1 MRLRLSRV
9 AGLAVFALGVASA
22 AGYVGVARSLGANG
36 YPLDDAWIHQTY
48 ARNLATLGEWSFEPG
63 KTSGGSTSPLW
74 TLLLAAG
81 YVLRM
86 NPRLWTAS
94 LGALAHG
101 AVAWLGTRLLATL
114 WPGKPKAALA
124 AGVLMALEWHLVWAA
139 ASGMETALFIVL
151 VLSAFIV
158 ACQRR
163 FAFWSGV
170 LTGLAVWARPDGLTV
185 LPAVAALAWLADAD
199 QRGRLGRLALVTAGA
214 AVVVLPYLAF
224 NLRVADA
231 IWPATFF
238 AKQAEYA
245 VLRTD
250 PLLARFG
257 RLLMRPLTGVLALVA
272 PAVLLAFWKPDWRR
286 LVPLAWGLGYV
297 TVYAVRLPAAYQY
310 GRYVMPAIPVLAVVG
325 SGMAA
330 SWLRPGAVE
339 LLPRVTGRVWLAA
352 SALVLVIFWGIGLQR
367 YFTDVRIIDS
377 EMVAT
382 AQWVERETPADA
394 LVAAHDIGALGYF
407 GGRSLLDMAGLIS
420 PDVVPFIRDEARLAA
435 YIKAQGAAYLVT
447 FPGWY
452 PRIVARPEWQPVFST
467 GAPHAPAA
475 GGENMAVYVRVE
487 P

>member
-1 MRLRLSRV
+1 
-9 AGLAVFALGVASA
+9 
-22 AGYVGVARSLGANG
+22 
-36 YPLDDAWIHQTY
+36 
-48 ARNLATLGEWSFEPG
+48 
-63 KTSGGSTSPLW
+63 
-74 TLLLAAG
+74 
-81 YVLRM
+81 
-86 NPRLWTAS
+86 
-94 LGALAHG
+94 
-101 AVAWLGTRLLATL
+101 
-114 WPGKPKAALA
+114 
-124 AGVLMALEWHLVWAA
+124 
-139 ASGMETALFIVL
+139 
-151 VLSAFIV
+151 
-158 ACQRR
+158 
-163 FAFWSGV
+163 
-170 LTGLAVWARPDGLTV
+170 
-185 LPAVAALAWLADAD
+185 
-199 QRGRLGRLALVTAGA
+199 
-214 AVVVLPYLAF
+214 
-224 NLRVADA
+224 
-231 IWPATFF
+231 
-238 AKQAEYA
+238 
-245 VLRTD
+245 
-250 PLLARFG
+250 
-257 RLLMRPLTGVLALVA
+257 
-272 PAVLLAFWKPDWRR
+272 
-286 LVPLAWGLGYV
+286 
-297 TVYAVRLPAAYQY
+297 Y

-330 SWLRPGAVE
+330 SWLRPGAAE
-339 LLPRVTGRVWLAA
+339 LLPRVTGRVWMAA